1 MQFELLILISERG
14 PNASER
20 YRDWIKRPTEHS
32 RVWKKV
38 DLAAE
43 QRISRPRYGLS
54 SRAIDL
60 AAEALI
66 SQGDFASNR
75 LLG

>member
-1 MQFELLILISERG
+1 MQFELLIVISKRG

-43 QRISRPRYGLS
+43 QRISRPRYGLRG
-54 SRAIDL
+54 RAIVL
-60 AAEALI
+60 AAVALI
-66 SQGDFASNR
+66 SLGDFDR
-75 LLG
+75 IRFLV

>member
-1 MQFELLILISERG
+1 MQFELLVVISECG

-20 YRDWIKRPTEHS
+20 YRDWIKQPTEHS

-38 DLAAE
+38 NLATE
-43 QRISRPRYGLS
+43 RRNSRPRNRWSG
-54 SRAIDL
+54 RGKDP
-60 AAEALI
+60 AAEVLI

-75 LLG
+75 LPG